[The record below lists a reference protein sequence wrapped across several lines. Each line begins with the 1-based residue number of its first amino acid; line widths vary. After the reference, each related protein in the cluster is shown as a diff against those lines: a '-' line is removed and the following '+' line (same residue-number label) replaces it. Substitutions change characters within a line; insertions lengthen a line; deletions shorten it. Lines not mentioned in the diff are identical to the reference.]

1 MSLHYNTLTILYLND
16 KRIWK
21 DLNSFKPF
29 LKGVQFTLSRDNS
42 NLTKTC
48 LRIDATTWKEF
59 KIMCINQGISAN
71 EMLTTLVEEKLE
83 KYNKTNG

>member
-1 MSLHYNTLTILYLND
+1 M
-16 KRIWK
+16 
-21 DLNSFKPF
+21 
-29 LKGVQFTLSRDNS
+29 SRDNS

-48 LRIDATTWKEF
+48 LRIDATVWKEF

-83 KYNKTNG
+83 KDNKSNHTL

>member
-1 MSLHYNTLTILYLND
+1 M
-16 KRIWK
+16 
-21 DLNSFKPF
+21 
-29 LKGVQFTLSRDNS
+29 SRDNS

-83 KYNKTNG
+83 KYNKSNHTV

>member
-1 MSLHYNTLTILYLND
+1 M
-16 KRIWK
+16 
-21 DLNSFKPF
+21 
-29 LKGVQFTLSRDNS
+29 QFTLSRDNS

-48 LRIDATTWKEF
+48 LRIDATVWKEF

-83 KYNKTNG
+83 KDNKTNE